1 MNLTSLVV
9 AIDGPAGAGKS
20 TVAKMVAADLGL
32 SYLDTG
38 AMYRCVALLAE
49 AAGITAEMPGEAEK
63 LAEGATIRFQPG
75 DPPRVLIG
83 DEDVTDRIRTPSISQ
98 LASSLSAISGV
109 RKHLARRQKELV
121 AAGGVV
127 LEGRDTTSVI
137 APEAPVKIFLT
148 ASLEERAE
156 RRHKE
161 LIDRGT
167 PMELGALMREIAE
180 RDHRDYT
187 REDSPMARVPGAH
200 VIETFGLSP
209 RQVADRILTLVR
221 DVVSESSST
230 SL

>member
-1 MNLTSLVV
+1 MNSKSLVI

-20 TVAKMVAADLGL
+20 TVAKMVAHELGL

-38 AMYRCVALLAE
+38 AMYRCVALMAE
-49 AAGITAEMPGEAEK
+49 AAGVGPADESAAEA
-63 LAEGATIRFQPG
+63 LAERCQIRFLPG
-75 DPPRVLIG
+75 DPPRVLL
-83 DEDVTDRIRTPSISQ
+83 DEEDVTQKIRTPLISQ

-109 RKHLARRQKELV
+109 RKHLAQRQKELV
-121 AAGGVV
+121 SVGGVV

-137 APEAPVKIFLT
+137 APNAQVKIFLT

-156 RRHKE
+156 RRYRE
-161 LIDRGT
+161 LAERGT
-167 PMELGALMREIAE
+167 PLELGALMREIAE

-187 REDSPMARVPGAH
+187 RADSPMARVPGAH

-209 RQVADRILTLVR
+209 REVADRILQLVR
-221 DVVSESSST
+221 DTVTDSPQT